1 MNRGLFTDMA
11 AKEKV
16 EEIMSKAQ
24 AWGKEAFKRTQEDLE
39 KVEFLQVRSKTCPD
53 LLAPYLIHGSDSGLM
68 MALCIIPLVQ
78 KMEDTTRV
86 PKLFLAGGA
95 VVFILLLFLFNEGA
109 RFVV

>member
-1 MNRGLFTDMA
+1 MPALGSPIPHTWQRLGANGDPMLG
-11 AKEKV
+11 
-16 EEIMSKAQ
+16 I
-24 AWGKEAFKRTQEDLE
+24 
-39 KVEFLQVRSKTCPD
+39 
-53 LLAPYLIHGSDSGLM
+53 IH
-68 MALCIIPLVQ
+68 LVQ